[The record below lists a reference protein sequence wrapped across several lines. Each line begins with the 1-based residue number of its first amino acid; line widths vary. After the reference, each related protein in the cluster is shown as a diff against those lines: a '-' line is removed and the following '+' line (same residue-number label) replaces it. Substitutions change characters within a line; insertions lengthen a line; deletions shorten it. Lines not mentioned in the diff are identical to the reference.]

1 MRPERP
7 QTRPYPQ
14 DRPVQAVEP
23 AGLSTTR
30 LELCERVCS
39 DEWALEQVEA
49 VWEVWEAQ
57 ELQQE
62 SLERCWTL

>member
-7 QTRPYPQ
+7 QTHPRPQ
-14 DRPVQAVEP
+14 DHPVQAVGP

-39 DEWALEQVEA
+39 DEWALEQLWA
-49 VWEVWEAQ
+49 VWEVWEVQ
-57 ELQQE
+57 EVLQA
-62 SLERCWTL
+62 SWERCWML

>member
-1 MRPERP
+1 MR
-7 QTRPYPQ
+7 
-14 DRPVQAVEP
+14 AVGP

-57 ELQQE
+57 EVLQA